1 MVLRKM
7 GNSVS
12 PTVEVTVEGDTYTLT
27 TTSTFKTSAISFKLG
42 EEFDEETLDGRKVKS
57 VITLDGNKLTQEQ
70 KGDKPSTIVREFTD
84 SELITVSLRP
94 ITIYNLLHRTHPII
108 TLSLLPRF
116 PSIDTHHW
124 QREVCAR
131 LQGRLSDSP
140 SKENMTEL

>member
-7 GNSVS
+7 GNTVS
-12 PTVEVTVEGDTYTLT
+12 PTVEITQDGDTYTLT

-84 SELITVSLRP
+84 SELITVSL
-94 ITIYNLLHRTHPII
+94 IVTNLWNTPHSNRFSFLF
-108 TLSLLPRF
+108 LLT
-116 PSIDTHHW
+116 DTHHW
-124 QREVCAR
+124 QRKVRAR
-131 LQGRLSDSP
+131 LQGCLSDSP
-140 SKENMTEL
+140 CRLLLKRNMTEL

>member
-1 MVLRKM
+1 ASFIGKKYKLEKSENFDEYMKELGVGMVLRKM

-12 PTVEVTVEGDTYTLT
+12 PTVEVTKDGDTYTLT

-84 SELITVSLRP
+84 SELITVSC
-94 ITIYNLLHRTHPII
+94 H
-108 TLSLLPRF
+108 
-116 PSIDTHHW
+116 
-124 QREVCAR
+124 
-131 LQGRLSDSP
+131 
-140 SKENMTEL
+140 